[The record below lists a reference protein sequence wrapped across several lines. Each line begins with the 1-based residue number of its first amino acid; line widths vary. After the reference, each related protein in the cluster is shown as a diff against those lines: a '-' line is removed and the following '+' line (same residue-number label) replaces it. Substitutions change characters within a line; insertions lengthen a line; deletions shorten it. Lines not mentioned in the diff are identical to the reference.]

1 MATYVNDLRLKE
13 IATGDES
20 GTWGASTNTNLELI
34 AEAFSFGTEAITTNA
49 DTHTTTIADG
59 STDPGRS
66 LFLKYT
72 GTLDSACTITIGPN
86 TVSKLWLIENATSG
100 SQNIIIK
107 QGSGATVTVPNG
119 QTKAIY
125 SDGAGSGGAM
135 VDAFAHLNV
144 VDLTVEDDLTITDDL
159 TVSGAFTL
167 TGNADLNG
175 DLDVDGTTNLDVV
188 DIDGAVDFASTTAH
202 AGNATFA
209 DNAKAIF
216 GAGSDLQIYHDGSHS
231 IIEDSGTGAIKVKV
245 GDFRVENAS
254 GSNLIKG
261 VGDVA
266 SLYNAGNEKLATTA
280 TGIDVT
286 GVITTDGMTTSADV
300 NFGDNDKAIFGASSD
315 LQIFHDGSH
324 ARLREITG
332 DFRIQTT
339 SSGVNA
345 IVAKQNAEVELTHA
359 GSTKLATTSTGIDVT
374 GSVTTTD
381 VNITSNTPIVRFTES
396 DQSDKQYQ
404 IGSFGSA
411 FAIND
416 ASNTQFRYVLDTN
429 GNHVFNEGGVDA
441 DFRVESDN
449 NAGMLFVDA
458 ANDVVSIGHQGT
470 VQMAGQRHELEVFD
484 TNFSVISGATF
495 RDGSDGATVTLGH
508 SRSGTIGTQTILNA
522 DDTMG
527 LINFVG
533 SDGTDFAN
541 IGASIRALVD
551 GTPGSNDMPG
561 RLVFSTTADGS
572 NSPTAALTLDRNQ
585 DATFAGDLIIPS
597 KIAHVGDEDTFLRF
611 TGADDFR
618 IVVGNS
624 TRAAFNTSEI
634 LFNQE
639 GLGGQDFR
647 VESNGNTHMLF
658 VDGGNDRIGIQ
669 NSSPGA
675 TLDIGAAGVIR
686 FRRAADDRFGELFQ
700 DNNGTTLKASSVGD
714 NLTITT
720 AGGKLLLEAA
730 ASYSIVVNEEGIDA
744 DFRVESDGNTHMLF
758 VDAGNDAVLFGGT
771 SIGAEDSTS
780 IASTGDITISRASG
794 VGRNMII
801 FKNASSTVGSITTN
815 TSATTYNTSS
825 DQRLKENI
833 VDAPS
838 ASDDIDA
845 IQVRSFDW
853 KADGSHQKYG
863 MVAQELTTVAPEA
876 VYTPEDPDEMM
887 GVDYSKLVPMLIK
900 EIQSLRNR
908 VAELEGE

>member
-1 MATYVNDLRLKE
+1 
-13 IATGDES
+13 
-20 GTWGASTNTNLELI
+20 
-34 AEAFSFGTEAITTNA
+34 
-49 DTHTTTIADG
+49 
-59 STDPGRS
+59 
-66 LFLKYT
+66 
-72 GTLDSACTITIGPN
+72 
-86 TVSKLWLIENATSG
+86 
-100 SQNIIIK
+100 
-107 QGSGATVTVPNG
+107 
-119 QTKAIY
+119 
-125 SDGAGSGGAM
+125 
-135 VDAFAHLNV
+135 
-144 VDLTVEDDLTITDDL
+144 
-159 TVSGAFTL
+159 
-167 TGNADLNG
+167 
-175 DLDVDGTTNLDVV
+175 
-188 DIDGAVDFASTTAH
+188 
-202 AGNATFA
+202 
-209 DNAKAIF
+209 
-216 GAGSDLQIYHDGSHS
+216 
-231 IIEDSGTGAIKVKV
+231 
-245 GDFRVENAS
+245 
-254 GSNLIKG
+254 
-261 VGDVA
+261 
-266 SLYNAGNEKLATTA
+266 
-280 TGIDVT
+280 
-286 GVITTDGMTTSADV
+286 
-300 NFGDNDKAIFGASSD
+300 
-315 LQIFHDGSH
+315 
-324 ARLREITG
+324 
-332 DFRIQTT
+332 
-339 SSGVNA
+339 
-345 IVAKQNAEVELTHA
+345 VELTHA

-758 VDAGNDAVLFGGT
+758 VDAGNDAVLVGGT